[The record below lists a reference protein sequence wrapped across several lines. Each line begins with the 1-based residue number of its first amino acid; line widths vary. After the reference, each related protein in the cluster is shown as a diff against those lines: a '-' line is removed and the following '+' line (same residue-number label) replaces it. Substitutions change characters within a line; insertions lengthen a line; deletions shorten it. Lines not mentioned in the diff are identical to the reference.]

1 LPPGYPSPSKRLI
14 NEPTLPAVDGDRE
27 CMEAVYPERLRLMLL
42 SDDAAR
48 GVPIWNIAAR
58 AALPM
63 ELPVFMGAALP
74 VLMGTP
80 LLGGP
85 GGERERPVDGGAFD
99 MALAG
104 ALAGA
109 LEDEA
114 APGLG
119 GGERDLGAEGGGCD
133 FAGALAFGA
142 PFGGGGPG
150 GPGGGPLGAPL
161 GAPLGGGGPLGAPL
175 GAPGA
180 PRAPRAPAPMSAA
193 TLAVNGVSARMFSVR
208 SRSMRSVRAMPWSR
222 IRVRSSTRA
231 SCFCWR
237 TGWF

>member
-1 LPPGYPSPSKRLI
+1 
-14 NEPTLPAVDGDRE
+14 
-27 CMEAVYPERLRLMLL
+27 
-42 SDDAAR
+42 
-48 GVPIWNIAAR
+48 
-58 AALPM
+58 M

-142 PFGGGGPG
+142 P
-150 GPGGGPLGAPL
+150 
-161 GAPLGGGGPLGAPL
+161 LGGG
-175 GAPGA
+175 APGPA
-180 PRAPRAPAPMSAA
+180 PGPAPMSAA
-193 TLAVNGVSARMFSVR
+193 TLAVNGVSARMFDVR
-208 SRSMRSVRAMPWSR
+208 SWSMRSVRAIPWSR
-222 IRVRSSTRA
+222 IRFRSSTRA

-237 TGWF
+237 MG